1 MKKAQY
7 YIYGRFGE
15 NGSLGYKKVNG
26 YLFSHENILFGVHKH
41 DGTWTCTHIKSGLLV
56 PVWDYSTR
64 KAVVSQIE
72 DEKNNYAK
80 LISEG
85 RLFGLNANKARLI
98 EKMTEQYYKHPIK
111 GMGVFFGIREEA
123 QNGR

>member
-41 DGTWTCTHIKSGLLV
+41 DGTWTCTHVKSGLLV
-56 PVWDYSTR
+56 PTKICTTR
-64 KAVVSQIE
+64 KSLVGEITSSA
-72 DEKNNYAK
+72 NRY
-80 LISEG
+80 SEAI
-85 RLFGLNANKARLI
+85 NETMTAENARLI
-98 EKMTEQYYKHPIK
+98 DKMTEQYYKYPIK
-111 GMGVFFGIREEA
+111 GMGVFFGIKEA

>member
-41 DGTWTCTHIKSGLLV
+41 GTAWSCTHIKSGLLV

-72 DEKNNYAK
+72 DEKNNYAE
-80 LISEG
+80 LISEVM
-85 RLFGLNANKARLI
+85 NANKSRLI
-98 EKMTEQYYKHPIK
+98 DKMTEQYYKYPIK
-111 GMGVFFGIREEA
+111 GMGVFFGIKEA